1 MVSSRKELATVL
13 GQAKEEGEMLENIQG
28 LFHPFE
34 GQSRSDLRDLFLPAL
49 TPVLKTLIR
58 DFRATDDLTTR
69 FIGFPLIAAPE
80 EAFYYL
86 QRLRNTLAE
95 KRRQEG
101 KSTGAGFAERTF
113 YPNYHWATPSAIK
126 AMPND
131 LIPSSAVRA
140 EFYLRKAVIF
150 SPLSVILDRDIK
162 IVYHHPWFDG
172 ALEGIP
178 GRLIAP
184 NPEQSSRAFLFRGD
198 FSE

>member
-1 MVSSRKELATVL
+1 MVSSLKELATVL
-13 GQAKEEGEMLENIQG
+13 GQAKKEGEMREDIQG

-69 FIGFPLIAAPE
+69 FIGFPLTAVPE

-140 EFYLRKAVIF
+140 ELYLRKVVIF
-150 SPLSVILDRDIK
+150 SPLSVILDRDTK
-162 IVYHHPWFDG
+162 IVYDHPWLQG
-172 ALEGIP
+172 ALEGILS
-178 GRLIAP
+178 RINAS
-184 NPEQSSRAFLFRGD
+184 NPDNPSRAFLLIED
-198 FSE
+198 LLN